1 MKIEYHVDNF
11 NETLIITFPEGYEW
25 AEEEILL
32 MLEDFYQEWHSADE
46 IEDDTERAMIMDS
59 DLYDYIMGR
68 LSETYNTWEE
78 WEVRKEF

>member
-11 NETLIITFPEGYEW
+11 NETLIITFPKGYEC

-46 IEDDTERAMIMDS
+46 IEDDAERAMIMDS
-59 DLYDYIMGR
+59 DLYDYMMGR

-78 WEVRKEF
+78 WEVKNDY